1 MHSTSDED
9 LFTSPST
16 THHPRALFYMS
27 QMKLDQP
34 IGVAKEN
41 GGENGVNSLYSI
53 KEMNRKNEKKIN
65 KVAFTR
71 TGPHYASFFRADW
84 MTSAVS

>member
-9 LFTSPST
+9 LFMSPPPPT
-16 THHPRALFYMS
+16 TPVRFFYMS

-53 KEMNRKNEKKIN
+53 KEMNRKNEKK
-65 KVAFTR
+65 KK
-71 TGPHYASFFRADW
+71 
-84 MTSAVS
+84 